1 MVVANSVAFSTNLA
15 KIKLTND
22 QLKARIHKVK
32 AQLGYWS
39 FLYFLGLYFFNK
51 KKM

>member
-1 MVVANSVAFSTNLA
+1 MLVANSVAFSSNLA

-32 AQLGYWS
+32 AQLGY
-39 FLYFLGLYFFNK
+39 
-51 KKM
+51 